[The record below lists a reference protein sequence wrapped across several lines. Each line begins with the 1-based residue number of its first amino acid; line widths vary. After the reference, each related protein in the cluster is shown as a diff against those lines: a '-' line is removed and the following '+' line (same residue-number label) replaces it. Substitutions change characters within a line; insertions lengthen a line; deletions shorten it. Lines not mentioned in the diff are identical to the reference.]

1 MALLQPARIRILT
14 VGKLKRAWI
23 ADGVAFYRKRLP
35 GLELVELKD
44 STPAKEADAI
54 RAARRPSERLVLL
67 SEEGQQLNSVA
78 LAELL
83 GSWASERMALVI
95 GGADGHDP
103 LLKRQADAKS
113 DRGSSNFASAP
124 VGGFHDS
131 GPASGTDDETV
142 TWVPQIHRPLSQFA

>member
-14 VGKLKRAWI
+14 IGKLKRAWI

-44 STPAKEADAI
+44 STPAKEPDAI

-103 LLKRQADAKS
+103 LLKQQADALLS
-113 DRGSSNFASAP
+113 LSALTFPHELARLMLVEQLYRASTILQ
-124 VGGFHDS
+124 GG
-131 GPASGTDDETV
+131 PY
-142 TWVPQIHRPLSQFA
+142 HRN

>member
-14 VGKLKRAWI
+14 IGKLKRAWI

-54 RAARRPSERLVLL
+54 RAARRPSERLVWL
-67 SEEGQQLNSVA
+67 SEEGQQLNSIA

-83 GSWASERMALVI
+83 GNWTSERMALVI

-103 LLKRQADAKS
+103 LLKQQADGLLSLSALTFPHELA
-113 DRGSSNFASAP
+113 RLMLVEQLYRASTILQ
-124 VGGFHDS
+124 GG
-131 GPASGTDDETV
+131 PY
-142 TWVPQIHRPLSQFA
+142 HRN